1 MGSAVTITPDE
12 QPSAGPVTITPDPPG
27 LWQRVKTWAT
37 TPGPL
42 QENQSKPTE
51 MPGSFE
57 GHPENVGEYIP
68 ASAGEMAGGAR
79 DVARGDIAK
88 GMHRVVSGV
97 SNAALPVLPFVA
109 AGAPVATGTA
119 MLFGTAGQQIG
130 KSGAKALGAT
140 EDQSDLAG
148 DIGGLAS
155 GYGGAKLG
163 GTVEPY
169 IKPVAGALAKGYAK
183 KLIPKEAF
191 DAYDAVKTARNAP
204 KPPAPEATS
213 PSRTMPGQVGREF
226 IAPDQVTPPAKLR
239 PDQLRLPEQTPS
251 TIEGAVNSRSRSIGG
266 EKTVNQKPQPA
277 KPIPPRSG
285 LALPAKPVGSE
296 LQDLPA
302 TNAKPAAQTGEALGT
317 IRSSSAVQTPKPIQR
332 GSLSQLLQQQL
343 NEGLGAAPPPNP
355 KAPIYQ
361 RGQLSSAMQ
370 EGSDVPQGHTAV
382 EGSSAIRS
390 KMYDPAAR
398 EFHARLTSGDTTYV
412 YGDVSPEEASGFEGA
427 KSKGQAFQA
436 MKANHPLVA
445 KIVNGKRM
453 PVKVSR

>member
-1 MGSAVTITPDE
+1 MPQQANSGWTPVDETAAPNGWTPIDE
-12 QPSAGPVTITPDPPG
+12 QSQDQGGPTARFLTRFTGLPVHDIAEHPGAYLNPFSKQYWDKGEEEQAAAKAAPPPTAKDFIPGRQTYQDIKDKNYAG
-27 LWQRVKTWAT
+27 A
-37 TPGPL
+37 
-42 QENQSKPTE
+42 
-51 MPGSFE
+51 
-57 GHPENVGEYIP
+57 
-68 ASAGEMAGGAR
+68 AG
-79 DVARGDIAK
+79 DVAGVAAQVAPILFGGSKEIAPGETPPLGPK
-88 GMHRVVSGV
+88 AVVTAPV
-97 SNAALPVLPFVA
+97 RMAARTAEAALNS
-109 AGAPVATGTA
+109 
-119 MLFGTAGQQIG
+119 
-130 KSGAKALGAT
+130 K
-140 EDQSDLAG
+140 
-148 DIGGLAS
+148 LAS
-155 GYGGAKLG
+155 GMKAMTPADEAAASPFKVPGRDFGL
-163 GTVEPY
+163 
-169 IKPVAGALAKGYAK
+169 
-183 KLIPKEAF
+183 PKRGSIAQAF
-191 DAYDAVKTARNAP
+191 D
-204 KPPAPEATS
+204 PASS
-213 PSRTMPGQVGREF
+213 PSRTMPGQNSREV
-226 IAPDQVTPPAKLR
+226 IAPDQVTPPANLR

-251 TIEGAVNSRSRSIGG
+251 TIEGAVKSPARSIGG
-266 EKTVNQKPQPA
+266 EKTINQRPQPA

-285 LALPAKPVGSE
+285 LALPARPVGSE

-302 TNAKPAAQTGEALGT
+302 TSAKPAAQTGEALGT
-317 IRSSSAVQTPKPIQR
+317 IRSSSAMQTPKPIQR

-453 PVKVSR
+453 PIRAGQPSR